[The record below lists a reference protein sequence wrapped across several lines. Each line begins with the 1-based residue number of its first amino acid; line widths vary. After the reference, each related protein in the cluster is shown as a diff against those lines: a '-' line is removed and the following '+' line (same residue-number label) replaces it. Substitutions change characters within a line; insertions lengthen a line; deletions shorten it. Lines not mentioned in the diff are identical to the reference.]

1 MKRLVVCKPIRAES
15 TEIGK
20 GAVVALDR
28 ATNPIIKLLQRKYSE
43 DHSTLHG
50 DTKYLLSL

>member
-1 MKRLVVCKPIRAES
+1 MKSLVVCKSICAES

-28 ATNPIIKLLQRKYSE
+28 ATRPIIKLLQRKYRE
-43 DHSTLHG
+43 DRTVLRG
-50 DTKYLLSL
+50 DTSYLFQL